1 MKPKGL
7 IINISKLGRHTG
19 IMGIKYPSKNHPQT
33 SPATHSVAS
42 RPETYVSNNSGN
54 ISFPLSSDRFVFL
67 QTVLF
72 MSI

>member
-1 MKPKGL
+1 MTIKLKHGVKPKGP

-42 RPETYVSNNSGN
+42 RPETYVSHNSGKV
-54 ISFPLSSDRFVFL
+54 SFPLPQDKA
-67 QTVLF
+67 
-72 MSI
+72 